1 MIARLLTVDVGV
13 ASVDAVIEAYRA
25 SVRPIHE
32 RATGLATH
40 HVLVDRER
48 GRICFVGVWESAD
61 ALRAVA
67 DELEP
72 ARERLWAT
80 FGQEPVLEVYDVADA
95 IVRPT

>member
-1 MIARLLTVDVGV
+1 MIARVLTVDVDP
-13 ASVDAVIEAYRA
+13 ASVEDVIEAYRA

-32 RATGLATH
+32 RATGLAAH

-48 GRICFVGVWESAD
+48 GRICFVGVWKSAD

-72 ARERLWAT
+72 ARARLWAT
-80 FGQEPVLEVYDVADA
+80 FGQEPQLEVYDVADT
-95 IVRPT
+95 IIRPT